1 MDPIAKRDMWA
12 MLSGISSSRS
22 VLLTV
27 RTYPL
32 RLDKSI
38 NSLQTHSMEEAD
50 MLATRVAILS
60 KRILASGTIQELR
73 NRHSNSY
80 EVHLVLESAP
90 KSDQAEM
97 QKVEAWIR
105 QTFPGANFRGLSL
118 GGQFRFSIPANN
130 TADEVFAASQNRKGQ
145 VVEVIETLEQH
156 KKGMGVAHYTVSMGT
171 LEMIFLKIIEEYI
184 LY

>member
-27 RTYPL
+27 GAYPL
-32 RLDKSI
+32 GLYQSI

-60 KRILASGTIQELR
+60 KRILAAGTIQELR

-90 KSDQAEM
+90 SSDQMEM
-97 QKVEAWIR
+97 QKVEA
-105 QTFPGANFRGLSL
+105 
-118 GGQFRFSIPANN
+118 
-130 TADEVFAASQNRKGQ
+130 
-145 VVEVIETLEQH
+145 
-156 KKGMGVAHYTVSMGT
+156 
-171 LEMIFLKIIEEYI
+171 
-184 LY
+184 

>member
-1 MDPIAKRDMWA
+1 
-12 MLSGISSSRS
+12 
-22 VLLTV
+22 
-27 RTYPL
+27 
-32 RLDKSI
+32 
-38 NSLQTHSMEEAD
+38 MEEAD

-60 KRILASGTIQELR
+60 KRILAAGTIQELR

-90 KSDQAEM
+90 SSDQLEM
-97 QKVEAWIR
+97 QKVEVWIR

-130 TADEVFAASQNRKGQ
+130 SADEAFAASQNRKGQ
-145 VVEVIETLEQH
+145 VVEVIESLEQH
-156 KKGMGVAHYTVSMGT
+156 KRSMGVAHYTVSMGT